1 MVKIPKTLT
10 LIGMMGAGK
19 STIAERLAQR
29 LDCGWADSDRVI
41 EAETGRTIADIFAE
55 QGEAAF
61 RQKEAACVR
70 QLLAQSER
78 YGVIALGGGAFLQ
91 PEIRAL
97 CAEKA
102 ITIWL
107 KASLE
112 ALTAR
117 LAAMR
122 LAKDQTRPLLAGGEL
137 RPKLKELLKKR
148 EPIYAKADIV
158 IEEDHLDNM
167 TETILSLLREKSLL

>member
-1 MVKIPKTLT
+1 MVKISKTLI

-19 STIAERLAQR
+19 SAMAERLARR
-29 LDCGWADSDRVI
+29 LGCGWADSDQLI
-41 EAETGRTIADIFAE
+41 EAESGRAIADIFADE
-55 QGEAAF
+55 GEAAF
-61 RQKEAACVR
+61 REREIACLR
-70 QLLAQSER
+70 RLLAEGGR
-78 YGVIALGGGAFLQ
+78 YGVVALGGGGFLQ

-97 CAEKA
+97 CADKGV
-102 ITIWL
+102 TIWL

-117 LAAMR
+117 LAEDDA
-122 LAKDQTRPLLAGGEL
+122 RPLLAG
-137 RPKLKELLKKR
+137 RDKRRALKELLKKR
-148 EPIYAKADIV
+148 EPFYAKADIV